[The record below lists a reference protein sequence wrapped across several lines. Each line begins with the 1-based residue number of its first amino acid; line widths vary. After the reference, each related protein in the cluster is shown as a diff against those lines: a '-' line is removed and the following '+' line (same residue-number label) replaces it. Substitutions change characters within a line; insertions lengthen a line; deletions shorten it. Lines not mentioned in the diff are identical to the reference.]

1 MTAEKNKLVLK
12 MNEATNEFLR
22 IGGDAEFQGRSSSIF
37 SCLDQLE
44 PSLNK
49 NEVDFK
55 QTRPRAPM
63 QVPDH
68 ILHPDKWTKYSLENE
83 GTDEGSGMSGDA
95 LNKYVALSF
104 MEEMR
109 KRKDNSGDITAESD
123 SDIVMSEKH
132 IFSKYITKHKLKEE
146 VSPKSQIVVGENVM
160 AEKVVGKSPPKKSK
174 AADKGK
180 QDELLSASQEIPVFL
195 DHLDETGTTDA
206 KLDDSNALSGS
217 HNEQQQDKEKFAK
230 RKVKSRRGLRS
241 QKSSKEEE

>member
-1 MTAEKNKLVLK
+1 
-12 MNEATNEFLR
+12 MNEATDEFLR

-44 PSLNK
+44 PTLHQD
-49 NEVDFK
+49 EVDFK

-68 ILHPDKWTKYSLENE
+68 VLHPNKWTKYSLENE
-83 GTDEGSGMSGDA
+83 GTDERSAMSGDA
-95 LNKYVALSF
+95 LNKHVALSF

-109 KRKDNSGDITAESD
+109 KRKDNSSNITAESD

-146 VSPKSQIVVGENVM
+146 VSPKSQIVEGENVM
-160 AEKVVGKSPPKKSK
+160 AEKVIGKSPPKKTK
-174 AADKGK
+174 TADKGK
-180 QDELLSASQEIPVFL
+180 PGELLSTSQEIPVCL
-195 DHLDETGTTDA
+195 DHLDESGTTDA
-206 KLDDSNALSGS
+206 KLDGPNALSGS

-241 QKSSKEEE
+241 QKSSKEDE